1 MSAVTSAPGA
11 MAESTTASTARFP
24 IRIERRGS
32 RWRLIRVIGAVAAL
46 ALLILPELFLPFLE
60 RGEWTKVIALSV
72 SLWGLVLLLGP
83 AGQLSLG
90 HGAFMGFGAFF
101 TGIFSARYDLPVFVA
116 LVPVALFGFLF
127 GVLVGLPALRVRG
140 QYLAMVTLA
149 VAVAFPQVIQ
159 RFSWYTGGASGPAPI
174 GDQYAP
180 GWLGGLRDHTWLHL
194 QICLVA
200 VLAWLLV
207 RNLLNSATGRAIKAA
222 ASNEDAAAAMGIPV
236 GRTMTLTYGFGSM
249 LGAIGGGLWVIQVRG
264 VSTDEFDVLRSIILY
279 AVVVFG
285 GSSSLGGACM
295 GALLFV
301 SAGWM
306 IAKFGWRFSP
316 NMIYAVVLLAVTA
329 FFSGGLAEAL
339 AQLLRKVVVI
349 VEPIPEPVSGGAVP
363 APTTPGAGG

>member
-1 MSAVTSAPGA
+1 M
-11 MAESTTASTARFP
+11 ARFP
-24 IRIERRGS
+24 IRIERQGS
-32 RWRLIRVIGAVAAL
+32 RWRLLQIIGAVGVL
-46 ALLILPELFLPFLE
+46 LLLIVPELVMPFVE
-60 RGEWTKVIALSV
+60 RGEWTKIIALSV

-101 TGIFSARYDLPVFVA
+101 TGIFSTRYDLPVFVA
-116 LVPVALFGFLF
+116 LVPVAVFGFLF
-127 GVLVGLPALRVRG
+127 GALVGLPALRVRG

-159 RFSWYTGGASGPAPI
+159 RFSWFTGGASGPAPI
-174 GDQYAP
+174 SDQVAP
-180 GWLGGLRDHTWLHL
+180 DWLPFLRDHTWLHL
-194 QICLVA
+194 QICA
-200 VLAWLLV
+200 VSIMAWLLV
-207 RNLLNSATGRAIKAA
+207 RNLLNSSMGRAIKAA
-222 ASNEDAAAAMGIPV
+222 AANEDAAAAMGVPV
-236 GRTMTLTYGFGSM
+236 GRTMVWTYGFGAM
-249 LGAIGGGLWVIQVRG
+249 LGALGGGLWVIQVRG

-306 IAKFGWRFSP
+306 IAKFGWKFSP

-329 FFSGGLAEAL
+329 FFAGGLTEAL
-339 AQLLRKVVVI
+339 SKLTRRVVVI
-349 VEPIPEPVSGGAVP
+349 VDPIPDPVVP
-363 APTTPGAGG
+363 VTAAPATAASAPDR